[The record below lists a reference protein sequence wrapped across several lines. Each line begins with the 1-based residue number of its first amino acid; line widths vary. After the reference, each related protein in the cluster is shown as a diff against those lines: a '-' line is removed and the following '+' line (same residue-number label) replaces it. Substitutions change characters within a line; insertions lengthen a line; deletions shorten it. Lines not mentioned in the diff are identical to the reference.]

1 MGIVQARREVRRLKA
16 RRNALA
22 TIIADKVETRRAL
35 SEKLRHKR
43 DRDPRDAERKDE
55 LHDEIMALGHQV
67 DNLTARLD
75 DLRPRRHKVSRKLR
89 RAQRRLRKLLR
100 LSGPERALKAG
111 KRDNGKHEEPAGS
124 NWGPWVGKVIRWLG
138 YSGPVYWCFAAGTL
152 VSTPTGLRRIE
163 EIEEND
169 EVLSGSGVARRV
181 VATHRH
187 EGRDLVR
194 IVGYGLDGT
203 VCSTDHPYL
212 TRRRLPGDRRR
223 FTEPMWICAGDLRPG
238 DLFALPKF
246 AQPSAENV
254 PSEAEAYLVG
264 RYLADGWHGRQ
275 PRGVGNYSICCS
287 HAEEPD
293 LAEAFELAGCPA
305 KPYRRRTDSTFVLPS
320 RFHGVL
326 SQAGRGARTKRVPG
340 VVMQWPAE
348 QRLAVLQGYVDGDG
362 HVRPDDPDGAIA
374 NSVSRDLAMGIAH
387 LARASERMCALN
399 REERSATAVIEGRTI
414 NQAPYRYTM
423 VIRPIRKFE
432 RPRFIDTET
441 YLWSPVRSVDRVPS
455 EPVYDLTLNEE
466 ATFIADGV
474 VVHNCGC
481 AAGWW
486 TLKKGGGSYTSK
498 IRRGYAGY
506 VAADARA
513 GVNGLHAVASPV
525 PGGIASLW
533 GYEHIVMTT
542 GKVSGGNF
550 QTCEGNTSAADGSQS
565 NGGMVVYGKWRAIT
579 DADVF
584 AKQDY

>member
-138 YSGPVYWCFAAGTL
+138 YSGPVYWC
-152 VSTPTGLRRIE
+152 
-163 EIEEND
+163 
-169 EVLSGSGVARRV
+169 
-181 VATHRH
+181 
-187 EGRDLVR
+187 
-194 IVGYGLDGT
+194 
-203 VCSTDHPYL
+203 
-212 TRRRLPGDRRR
+212 
-223 FTEPMWICAGDLRPG
+223 
-238 DLFALPKF
+238 
-246 AQPSAENV
+246 
-254 PSEAEAYLVG
+254 
-264 RYLADGWHGRQ
+264 
-275 PRGVGNYSICCS
+275 
-287 HAEEPD
+287 
-293 LAEAFELAGCPA
+293 
-305 KPYRRRTDSTFVLPS
+305 
-320 RFHGVL
+320 
-326 SQAGRGARTKRVPG
+326 
-340 VVMQWPAE
+340 
-348 QRLAVLQGYVDGDG
+348 
-362 HVRPDDPDGAIA
+362 
-374 NSVSRDLAMGIAH
+374 
-387 LARASERMCALN
+387 
-399 REERSATAVIEGRTI
+399 
-414 NQAPYRYTM
+414 
-423 VIRPIRKFE
+423 
-432 RPRFIDTET
+432 
-441 YLWSPVRSVDRVPS
+441 
-455 EPVYDLTLNEE
+455 
-466 ATFIADGV
+466 
-474 VVHNCGC
+474 GC